1 LEVIAVRETPDTGHA
16 AVQRRTL
23 RLLFI
28 TQIISGVGLA
38 IGASVGALLV
48 ADLAGVAISGLA
60 QSAAAVGAALFAIP
74 ATALVRHRGR
84 RWSLATAYAI
94 AALGG
99 LIIVAAA
106 TAGLVP
112 LVFAGLF
119 LMGAAT
125 AAGLQARYAAVDL
138 APPAMRGRHL
148 SIVVWATTLGAV
160 TGPNLAPLAG
170 AAVDDFGIPPLAGPF
185 LFSAVLFIGA
195 ALLLTV
201 FLRPDPA
208 VLARAADT
216 EPARDA
222 ASGGMLAALHRVL
235 QLRDA
240 RTGIA
245 AVAAGHVIMG
255 AVMAM
260 TPVHISAAGHDAAH
274 TLRIVGIVLSAH
286 IAGMFAFA
294 PLTGWLADRVG
305 RKPTIVGGL
314 VVLVA
319 ACALAGTA
327 GHGTPQLAVGLLLL
341 GLGWSGTMVAG
352 STLLTESVPAHV
364 RASAQGLSDLVM
376 GLAGATA
383 GALSGLVV
391 QAWSYQ
397 VLTALAAVAAVPML
411 AMLMLDRQRAGG
423 SFT

>member
-1 LEVIAVRETPDTGHA
+1 LNSTTVHRQREAEHA

-74 ATALVRHRGR
+74 ATVLVRHRGR
-84 RWSLATAYAI
+84 RWSLATAYAT
-94 AALGG
+94 AAVGS

-106 TAGLVP
+106 TAGAVP
-112 LVFAGLF
+112 IIFAGLF

-138 APPAMRGRHL
+138 APAAKRGRHL
-148 SIVVWATTLGAV
+148 SIIVWATTLGAV

-170 AAVDDFGIPPLAGPF
+170 TAVDDFGIPPLAGPF
-185 LFSAVLFIGA
+185 LFSAILFMVA
-195 ALLLTV
+195 ATLLTI

-216 EPARDA
+216 EPVRDA
-222 ASGGMLAALHRVL
+222 ASGGMLVALQRVL

-245 AVAAGHVIMG
+245 AVAAGHIIMG

-260 TPVHISAAGHDAAH
+260 TPVHISAVGHDPAH

-294 PLTGWLADRVG
+294 PLMGWLADRIG
-305 RKPTIVGGL
+305 RKPTIAGGL
-314 VVLVA
+314 VVLAA
-319 ACALAGTA
+319 ACATAGTA

-352 STLLTESVPAHV
+352 STLLTESVPNQV

-383 GALSGLVV
+383 GALSGVVV
-391 QAWSYQ
+391 QVWSYPM
-397 VLTALAAVAAVPML
+397 LTALAAIAVVPMFV
-411 AMLMLDRQRAGG
+411 MLGVDRQRR
-423 SFT
+423 